1 MDNLG
6 AIGGPLLALLLVA
19 IVGTRTAILLS
30 VIPGL
35 LAALAILYAIH
46 ATTRPTGQHRQPL
59 RFHLRAVLR
68 GRLGVMFLGISAFEV
83 GNVAA
88 TLLILRAT
96 ELLTP
101 SHGHDSATKI
111 ALGLYIAYNAA
122 AAIFSVP
129 GGHLGDKKSNL
140 GVLAIG
146 IACFGGAYLGFA
158 FVGSSIAA
166 LAICFVTA
174 GIAIGFV
181 ETAEH
186 TAVAEHAPAALRGSA
201 FGALA
206 AAQAFGNFAASAIA
220 GLLWTTVSPQAAFI
234 YLAAWMLVALLAL
247 TLTGDTARPHHDPSG
262 SMLS

>member
-6 AIGGPLLALLLVA
+6 AIGGPLLRSR
-19 IVGTRTAILLS
+19 TRRARRYPHSDPPQRHTR
-30 VIPGL
+30 
-35 LAALAILYAIH
+35 LAGGLAILYAIH
-46 ATTRPTGQHRQPL
+46 ATKRPTEQKRQPL
-59 RFHLRAVLR
+59 RFHLRAVLH
-68 GRLGVMFLGISAFEV
+68 GRLGVMFFGISAFEI

-129 GGHLGDKKSNL
+129 GGHLGDRKSNL
-140 GVLAIG
+140 GVMALGIG
-146 IACFGGAYLGFA
+146 CFGGAYLGFA

-166 LAICFVTA
+166 LAIFFVTA

-186 TAVAEHAPAALRGSA
+186 AAIAEHAPVALRGSA
-201 FGALA
+201 FVGALA
-206 AAQAFGNFAASAIA
+206 TAQAFGNFAASAIA
-220 GLLWTTVSPQAAFI
+220 GLLWTTVSP
-234 YLAAWMLVALLAL
+234 
-247 TLTGDTARPHHDPSG
+247 ARPS
-262 SMLS
+262 ST